1 MQKYTVPYY
10 IIPSSLSHLAFS
22 TLALTLSATALHLP
36 CAPPPADYNLDPL
49 YPLFSFLSN
58 PIILPLLP
66 DLIMLAV
73 ISLLYTSISSAVV
86 SLLYTSILSAVSI
99 YYLLQLALLFSFIYS
114 LL

>member
-1 MQKYTVPYY
+1 MQKYTIPYY
-10 IIPSSLSHLAFS
+10 IIPSSLSPLAFS

-49 YPLFSFLSN
+49 DPLFSFLSN
-58 PIILPLLP
+58 PTILPLLL
-66 DLIMLAV
+66 DSITLAV
-73 ISLLYTSISSAVV
+73 ISSLFTLISSAV
-86 SLLYTSILSAVSI
+86 ST